1 MRIVSFVVIICLS
14 ILANGQKIA
23 TKFADTLLYDHFDG
37 TKSNFPQKYNASE
50 LLIIEKNHY
59 RIKRISNLS
68 SSIALDKSIESVDE
82 FEIIANVSL
91 TKSKNKDASGGLV
104 LHAQTVMNGAITVE
118 INGKKEFK
126 INKLFDN
133 QSRYLSGNP
142 ASQGWIK
149 FKHLNKKGL
158 NKIGVKVKNGYYD
171 LYLNDRFA
179 FSVFDNQYTQGKIG
193 FYIGSESEMEVEDVL
208 VLGTNK
214 EIITTGGEKS
224 STGGGFQD
232 DNFQEVVKLFKT
244 KIDEQQKT
252 IETLQVEVDR
262 CRSMLNYDTSLV
274 SRSKELEI
282 MNRMLIG
289 KLDSASNELRR
300 SSKRLAYLESLRED
314 IEAGSNGDLVLNLT
328 SIMSEVKNENKT
340 LKQQLAQKE
349 KEKEGLKTDNIVLL
363 REIERLKYL
372 LNIQD

>member
-1 MRIVSFVVIICLS
+1 MS
-14 ILANGQKIA
+14 ILANGQKIT

-68 SSIALDKSIESVDE
+68 SSIALDKSLESVDE

-91 TKSKNKDASGGLV
+91 TKSKNKEASVGVV
-104 LHAQTVMNGAITVE
+104 LHAQTIMNGAITVE
-118 INGKKEFK
+118 INAKKEFK

-158 NKIGVKVKNGYYD
+158 NKIAVKVQGGYYD

-179 FSVFDNQYTQGKIG
+179 YSVFDNQYTQGKIG
-193 FYIGSESEMEVEDVL
+193 FYIGSESEMTVENVL

-214 EIITTGGEKS
+214 EIIATGGEKS

-262 CRSMLNYDTSLV
+262 CKSMLNYDTSLV
-274 SRSKELEI
+274 SRSKELEV

-314 IEAGSNGDLVLNLT
+314 IEAGSNGDLVLNLS
-328 SIMSEVKNENKT
+328 SIMAEVKNENKT
-340 LKQQLAQKE
+340 LKQQLAEKE
-349 KEKEGLKTDNIVLL
+349 KEKEGLKTDNVVLL